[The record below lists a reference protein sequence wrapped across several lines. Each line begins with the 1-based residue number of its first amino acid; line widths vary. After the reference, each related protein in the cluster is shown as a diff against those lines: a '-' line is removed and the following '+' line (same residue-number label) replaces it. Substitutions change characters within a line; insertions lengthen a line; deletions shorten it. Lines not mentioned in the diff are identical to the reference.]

1 MTRLH
6 QILAIDKTLRG
17 DTEKA
22 VTLLHRTLAKEPL
35 LSGIT
40 KTYRKINDEDPD
52 LPGESNL
59 VQVRAAQVLD
69 EAAAR
74 LTRLFDVTAARD
86 FTNCKAR
93 ADIVLRD
100 GTVLVADVPATY
112 LLYLQKALINVETL
126 VRKLPVLSPEET
138 WEFDPATDTYRT
150 KATTTTRGKKI
161 PRNHVKAKATDK
173 HPEQV
178 EVYYEDT
185 TVGYW
190 DTVKYSG
197 ALPAQ
202 RVNELLD
209 RVIDLAEAVKMAR
222 ETANTVEIDDPKPG
236 KVLFDWLFR

>member
-22 VTLLHRTLAKEPL
+22 VTLLHRQVQKEPS
-35 LSGIT
+35 LSGFS

-52 LPGESNL
+52 LPGSSEL
-59 VQVRAAQVLD
+59 VQVRASKVLE

-74 LTRLFDVTAARD
+74 LARLFDVTAARD
-86 FTNCKAR
+86 YTNCKAR
-93 ADIVLRD
+93 ADIVVGGHTL
-100 GTVLVADVPATY
+100 LENVPATY

-126 VRKLPVLSPEET
+126 VRKLPVLDPAED
-138 WEFDPATDTYRT
+138 WQYDPATDTYRT
-150 KATTTTRGKKI
+150 PASTTTRGKKI

-173 HPEQV
+173 HAEQV
-178 EVYYEDT
+178 EVYFEDT
-185 TVGYW
+185 IVGYW

-209 RVIDLAEAVKMAR
+209 RVIALSEAVKFAR
-222 ETANTVEIDDPKPG
+222 ETANTAEIDDPKPG
-236 KVLFDWLFR
+236 KVIFDWLFR